1 MAILLNNNGFENQP
15 WVDVWK
21 TLLPDL
27 PVHIYPDIPDT
38 AAIKYAAVWNHPLGD
53 LQNYPNLK
61 AILVLGAGMES
72 IDADPSLPDV
82 PIVRLVDP
90 AVGDDMAQYVLY
102 WVMHFQR
109 GYEQYRMQSQYKQ
122 WQRQPRI
129 LPSDFKVSVLGL
141 GLIGEKIATEISK
154 LGFAAQ
160 AWSRSEKDVDG
171 VRCFNGDQGLNQ
183 MLGNTNV
190 LVNCLPLKPDTE
202 QLINKLLL
210 AKLPQASYFINV
222 SRGKVVNEN
231 DLLEALNSKQL
242 AAAALDCFTEEP
254 LPESSPFWQQP
265 NVFITPHMSGATYA
279 ESAAKV
285 VAENILRLEKGE
297 QAFPLYLLK

>member
-1 MAILLNNNGFENQP
+1 MAILLNNGGFENQP

-21 TLLPDL
+21 KLLPDM
-27 PVHIYPDIPDT
+27 PVYIYPDIPNPS
-38 AAIKYAAVWNHPLGD
+38 AIKYAAVWNHPKGD

-61 AILVLGAGMES
+61 AILVLGAGMEA
-72 IDADPSLPDV
+72 IDADPCLPDV

-109 GYEQYRMQSQYKQ
+109 GYERYRSQNLNKQ

-129 LPSDFKVSVLGL
+129 LPADFKVSVLGL
-141 GLIGEKIATEISK
+141 GLIGEKIATEVSK

-160 AWSRSEKDVDG
+160 AWSRSEKNVEG
-171 VRCFNGDQGLNQ
+171 VQCYSGEQGLDEI
-183 MLGNTNV
+183 LSNTNV
-190 LVNCLPLKPDTE
+190 LVNCLPLKPNTE
-202 QLINKLLL
+202 ELINKLLL
-210 AKLPQASYFINV
+210 DKLPKESYFINV

-231 DLLEALNSKQL
+231 DLLGALNSKQL
-242 AAAALDCFTEEP
+242 AAAALDCFVEEP
-254 LPESSPFWQQP
+254 LPESSLFWQQP
-265 NVFITPHMSGATYA
+265 NVHITPHMSGATYA

-285 VAENILRLEKGE
+285 VAENILRLERGK
-297 QAFPLYLLK
+297 QAFPLYNR